1 MLAAKEYG
9 VFFVLLAHSVK
20 ITFYKFMQAFDTFR
34 ICRQLSQISLNNTY
48 DLSKYVLTIVQQ

>member
-9 VFFVLLAHSVK
+9 VFVLLAHSVK

-48 DLSKYVLTIVQQ
+48 DLRNY

>member
-1 MLAAKEYG
+1 
-9 VFFVLLAHSVK
+9 
-20 ITFYKFMQAFDTFR
+20 MQASDTFR